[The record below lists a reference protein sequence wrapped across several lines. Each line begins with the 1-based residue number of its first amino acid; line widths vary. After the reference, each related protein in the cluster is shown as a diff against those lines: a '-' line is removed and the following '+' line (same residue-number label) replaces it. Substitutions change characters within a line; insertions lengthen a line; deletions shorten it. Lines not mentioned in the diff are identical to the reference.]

1 MNSINSRSTQA
12 VQYFQQTD
20 INMNIQIEMMMNNSL
35 MIQIEARLT

>member
-12 VQYFQQTD
+12 VQYFQTD